1 MQDIE
6 CINIDG
12 KKIFIFESHH
22 YAIVPWATVKRAHVN
37 ENVILFTFDFHT
49 DIIDPFQ
56 AYVCEHSPHRH
67 FLKLNESLRDK
78 LIKSID
84 YNIDSTLYEAIK
96 KLKFDEHIK
105 TAIAC
110 GILKNAFIISQNGKE
125 YPLSVEENERLKKLK
140 DFESIKQQLVGT
152 YRITPPEKRHY
163 PPSSIYMTEFL
174 METFKNRENAED
186 FHLEDDFLS
195 THFEVMARMNKL
207 IRKDGTI
214 TAPYILD
221 IDLDYFTTK
230 NSILPK
236 NINVFSKLVKNAE
249 IITIAKESD
258 CVDLCSQG
266 NVTSEYLLEK
276 LLLLLKNII

>member
-1 MQDIE
+1 MKEIE

-12 KKIFIFESHH
+12 KKVFIFESHH
-22 YAIVPWATVKRAHVN
+22 YAIAPWASVKRAHVN
-37 ENVILFTFDFHT
+37 EDVCLFTFDSHT
-49 DIIDPFQ
+49 DIIDPFS
-56 AYVCEHSPHRH
+56 AYVHEHSPYRQ
-67 FLKLNESLRDK
+67 FLKLDESLRTK

-96 KLKFDEHIK
+96 KLKYDEHIK

-110 GILKNAFIISQNGKE
+110 GILKSAFIISQSGKE
-125 YPLSVEENERLKKLK
+125 YPLSVEENERLKKWK
-140 DFESIKQQLVGT
+140 DIESIQQQMNGT
-152 YRITPPEKRHY
+152 YKITPPEKRHY
-163 PPSSIYMTEFL
+163 PPSDIYMTEFL
-174 METFKNRENAED
+174 MDTFNNRENDEG